1 MEESMEAIIF
11 VMLIAKCLMDLY
23 LKRLSIK
30 NIGVFVLISV
40 FLYCVFRISK
50 NSTIFD
56 FALLLGCSD
65 MMVDDFVT
73 NEVYWINCVFFVIC
87 SVIVSVFSS
96 FFVKSFLILLIP
108 VIVNFF
114 TKERFMGMVDCL
126 IILGIGMSKSLTDL
140 VNFVFY
146 LGIIS
151 GIRALIYIIRKEED
165 EEIAFIPVIW
175 SSFLLYVVMG
185 NVF

>member
-1 MEESMEAIIF
+1 MEENMEAIIV
-11 VMLIAKCLMDLY
+11 VMLVAKCLMDLY

-40 FLYCVFRISK
+40 FLCAIFRITNTTS
-50 NSTIFD
+50 IFD
-56 FALLLGCSD
+56 FALLLSCSD

-73 NEVYWINCVFFVIC
+73 NEVYWINVLFFIIC
-87 SVIVSVFSS
+87 SVIVSVFSGV
-96 FFVKSFLILLIP
+96 FLTSFLALLIP
-108 VIVNFF
+108 VIFNFF

-126 IILGIGMSKSLTDL
+126 IILGLGMSKSLTDL
-140 VNFVFY
+140 VNFIFY

-165 EEIAFIPVIW
+165 EEIAFVPVIW

>member
-1 MEESMEAIIF
+1 MEAIIV

-87 SVIVSVFSS
+87 SIIVSVFSS

-108 VIVNFF
+108 VIFNFF

-126 IILGIGMSKSLTDL
+126 IILGLGMSKSLTDL

-151 GIRALIYIIRKEED
+151 GIRALIYIIRKEEND
-165 EEIAFIPVIW
+165 EIAFVPVIW

>member
-1 MEESMEAIIF
+1 MEAIIV

-40 FLYCVFRISK
+40 FLCAIFRITNTTS
-50 NSTIFD
+50 ICD
-56 FALLLGCSD
+56 FALLLGFVD
-65 MMVDDFVT
+65 MMIDDFKT
-73 NEVYWINCVFFVIC
+73 NEVYWINVLFFIIC
-87 SVIVSVFSS
+87 SVIVSVFSGV
-96 FFVKSFLILLIP
+96 FLTSFLALLIP
-108 VIVNFF
+108 VIFNFF

-126 IILGIGMSKSLTDL
+126 IILGLGMSKSLTDL

-165 EEIAFIPVIW
+165 EEIAFVPVIR

>member
-1 MEESMEAIIF
+1 
-11 VMLIAKCLMDLY
+11 
-23 LKRLSIK
+23 
-30 NIGVFVLISV
+30 
-40 FLYCVFRISK
+40 
-50 NSTIFD
+50 D
-56 FALLLGCSD
+56 FAMLLGFVD
-65 MMVDDFVT
+65 MMIDDFVT
-73 NEVYWINCVFFVIC
+73 NEVYWINVLFFIIC

-108 VIVNFF
+108 VIFNFF

-151 GIRALIYIIRKEED
+151 GIRVLIYIIRKEED
-165 EEIAFIPVIW
+165 EEIAFVPVIW
-175 SSFLLYVVMG
+175 SSFLLYVVIG

>member
-1 MEESMEAIIF
+1 MEENMEAIIV

-40 FLYCVFRISK
+40 FLYCVFRISQ

-73 NEVYWINCVFFVIC
+73 NEVYWINVLCFR
-87 SVIVSVFSS
+87 VFS
-96 FFVKSFLILLIP
+96 
-108 VIVNFF
+108 
-114 TKERFMGMVDCL
+114 
-126 IILGIGMSKSLTDL
+126 
-140 VNFVFY
+140 
-146 LGIIS
+146 
-151 GIRALIYIIRKEED
+151 
-165 EEIAFIPVIW
+165 
-175 SSFLLYVVMG
+175 
-185 NVF
+185 

>member
-1 MEESMEAIIF
+1 MEAIIV

-73 NEVYWINCVFFVIC
+73 NEVYWINVLFFMIC
-87 SVIVSVFSS
+87 SVIVSVFSGV
-96 FFVKSFLILLIP
+96 FLKSFLILLIP

-126 IILGIGMSKSLTDL
+126 IILGLGMSKSLTDL
-140 VNFVFY
+140 VNFIFY

-165 EEIAFIPVIW
+165 DEIAFVPVIW

>member
-1 MEESMEAIIF
+1 MEAIIV

-73 NEVYWINCVFFVIC
+73 NEVYWINVLFFIIC

-108 VIVNFF
+108 VIFNFF

-126 IILGIGMSKSLTDL
+126 IILGLGMSKSLTDL

-165 EEIAFIPVIW
+165 EEIAFVPVIW

>member
-1 MEESMEAIIF
+1 MEAIIV

-73 NEVYWINCVFFVIC
+73 NEVYWIYVLFFIIC
-87 SVIVSVFSS
+87 SVIVSVFSR
-96 FFVKSFLILLIP
+96 FIVKSFLILLIP
-108 VIVNFF
+108 VIFNFF

-126 IILGIGMSKSLTDL
+126 IILGLGMSKSLTDL

-165 EEIAFIPVIW
+165 EEIAFVPVIW

>member
-1 MEESMEAIIF
+1 MEIIIV

-40 FLYCVFRISK
+40 FLYAVFRIT
-50 NSTIFD
+50 NTISIYD
-56 FALLLGCSD
+56 FALLLGFSD

-73 NEVYWINCVFFVIC
+73 NEVYWINVLFFIIC
-87 SVIVSVFSS
+87 SVIISVFSGI
-96 FFVKSFLILLIP
+96 FLKSFLILLIP
-108 VIVNFF
+108 VIFNFF
-114 TKERFMGMVDCL
+114 TKEKFMGMVDCL
-126 IILGIGMSKSLTDL
+126 IILGLGMSKSLTDL

-151 GIRALIYIIRKEED
+151 GIRALIYIIRKEEG
-165 EEIAFIPVIW
+165 EEIAFVPVIW

>member
-1 MEESMEAIIF
+1 MEAIIV

-65 MMVDDFVT
+65 MMVDDFIT
-73 NEVYWINCVFFVIC
+73 NEVYWINILFFIIC

-126 IILGIGMSKSLTDL
+126 IILGLGMSKSLTDL
-140 VNFVFY
+140 VNFIFY

-165 EEIAFIPVIW
+165 DEIAFVPVIW

>member
-1 MEESMEAIIF
+1 MEAIIV

-40 FLYCVFRISK
+40 FLCAIFRITNTTSIY
-50 NSTIFD
+50 N
-56 FALLLGCSD
+56 FAMLLGFVD
-65 MMVDDFVT
+65 MMVDDFIT
-73 NEVYWINCVFFVIC
+73 NEVYWINVLFFIIC

-108 VIVNFF
+108 VIFNFF

-126 IILGIGMSKSLTDL
+126 IILGLGMSKSITDL

-151 GIRALIYIIRKEED
+151 GIRALIYIIRKEEN
-165 EEIAFIPVIW
+165 EEIAFVPVIW

>member
-1 MEESMEAIIF
+1 MEENMEAIIV
-11 VMLIAKCLMDLY
+11 VMLVAKCLMDLY

-56 FALLLGCSD
+56 FALLLGFVD

-73 NEVYWINCVFFVIC
+73 NEVYWINVLFFIIC

-165 EEIAFIPVIW
+165 DEIAFVPVIW

>member
-1 MEESMEAIIF
+1 MEESMETIIV

-30 NIGVFVLISV
+30 NIGLFVLISV
-40 FLYCVFRISK
+40 FLCAIFRITNTTS
-50 NSTIFD
+50 IFD

-73 NEVYWINCVFFVIC
+73 NEVYWINVVFFMIC

-108 VIVNFF
+108 VIFNFF

-126 IILGIGMSKSLTDL
+126 IILGLGMSKSLTDL

-151 GIRALIYIIRKEED
+151 GIRALIYIIRKEEG
-165 EEIAFIPVIW
+165 EEIAFVPVIW

>member
-1 MEESMEAIIF
+1 MEAIIV
-11 VMLIAKCLMDLY
+11 VMLVAKCLMDLY

-56 FALLLGCSD
+56 FALLLGFVD

-73 NEVYWINCVFFVIC
+73 NEVYWINVLFFIIC

-165 EEIAFIPVIW
+165 DEIAFVPVIW

>member
-1 MEESMEAIIF
+1 MEAIIV

-50 NSTIFD
+50 NSMIFD
-56 FALLLGCSD
+56 FSLLLSLID
-65 MMVDDFVT
+65 MMVDDFKA
-73 NEVYWINCVFFVIC
+73 NEVYWINILFFMIC

-108 VIVNFF
+108 VIFNFF

-126 IILGIGMSKSLTDL
+126 IILGLGMSKSLTDL

-165 EEIAFIPVIW
+165 EEIAFVPVIW

>member
-1 MEESMEAIIF
+1 MEENMEAIIV

-40 FLYCVFRISK
+40 FLCAIFRITNTTS
-50 NSTIFD
+50 ICD

-65 MMVDDFVT
+65 MMVDDFKT
-73 NEVYWINCVFFVIC
+73 NEVYWINVLFFIIC

-108 VIVNFF
+108 VIFNFF

-126 IILGIGMSKSLTDL
+126 IILGLGMSKSLTDL

-165 EEIAFIPVIW
+165 EEIAFVPVIW

>member
-1 MEESMEAIIF
+1 MEAIIV

-73 NEVYWINCVFFVIC
+73 NEVYWINILFFMIC

-108 VIVNFF
+108 VIFNFF

-126 IILGIGMSKSLTDL
+126 IILGLGMSKSLTDL

-151 GIRALIYIIRKEED
+151 GIRALIYIIRKEEND
-165 EEIAFIPVIW
+165 EIAFVPVIW

>member
-1 MEESMEAIIF
+1 MEENMEAIIV

-73 NEVYWINCVFFVIC
+73 NEVYWINVLFFIIC

-108 VIVNFF
+108 VIFNFF

-126 IILGIGMSKSLTDL
+126 IILGLGMSKSLTDL

-165 EEIAFIPVIW
+165 EEIAFVPVIW

>member
-1 MEESMEAIIF
+1 METII
-11 VMLIAKCLMDLY
+11 VMMLIAKCLMDLY

-56 FALLLGCSD
+56 FALLLSLID
-65 MMVDDFVT
+65 MMVDDLKA
-73 NEVYWINCVFFVIC
+73 NEVYWINVLFFMIC
-87 SVIVSVFSS
+87 SIIVSVFSKCY
-96 FFVKSFLILLIP
+96 VISFLILLIP
-108 VIVNFF
+108 VIFNFL

-126 IILGIGMSKSLTDL
+126 IILGLGMSKSLTDL

-151 GIRALIYIIRKEED
+151 GIRALIYIIRKEEND
-165 EEIAFIPVIW
+165 EIAFVPVIW

>member
-1 MEESMEAIIF
+1 MEENMEAIIV

-40 FLYCVFRISK
+40 FLCAIFRITNTTSIY
-50 NSTIFD
+50 N
-56 FALLLGCSD
+56 FAMLLGFVD
-65 MMVDDFVT
+65 MMVDDFIT
-73 NEVYWINCVFFVIC
+73 NEVYWINVLFFIIC
-87 SVIVSVFSS
+87 SVIVSVLSS

-108 VIVNFF
+108 VIFNFF

-126 IILGIGMSKSLTDL
+126 IILGLGMSKSITDL

-151 GIRALIYIIRKEED
+151 GIRALIYIIRKEEN
-165 EEIAFIPVIW
+165 EEIAFVPVIW

>member
-1 MEESMEAIIF
+1 MEENMEAIIV

-65 MMVDDFVT
+65 MMVDDFIT
-73 NEVYWINCVFFVIC
+73 NEVYWINILFFIIC

-108 VIVNFF
+108 VIFNFF

-151 GIRALIYIIRKEED
+151 GIRVLIYIIRKEED
-165 EEIAFIPVIW
+165 EEIAFVPVIW
-175 SSFLLYVVMG
+175 SSFLLYVVIG

>member
-1 MEESMEAIIF
+1 MEAIIV

-73 NEVYWINCVFFVIC
+73 NEVYWINILFFMIC

-108 VIVNFF
+108 VIFNFF

-126 IILGIGMSKSLTDL
+126 IILGLGMSKSLTDL

-151 GIRALIYIIRKEED
+151 GIRALIYIIRKEEG
-165 EEIAFIPVIW
+165 EEIAFVPVIW

>member
-1 MEESMEAIIF
+1 MEAII
-11 VMLIAKCLMDLY
+11 VEMLIAKCLMDLY

-40 FLYCVFRISK
+40 FLCAVFRITNTTS
-50 NSTIFD
+50 ICD
-56 FALLLGCSD
+56 FALLLGFSD
-65 MMVDDFVT
+65 MMVDDFIT
-73 NEVYWINCVFFVIC
+73 NEVYWINVLFFIIC
-87 SVIVSVFSS
+87 SIIVSVFSGI
-96 FFVKSFLILLIP
+96 FLMSFLVLLIP
-108 VIVNFF
+108 VIFNFF

-126 IILGIGMSKSLTDL
+126 IILGLGMSKSLTDL

-151 GIRALIYIIRKEED
+151 GIRALIYIIRKEEG
-165 EEIAFIPVIW
+165 EEIAFVPVIW

>member
-1 MEESMEAIIF
+1 MEAIIV

-40 FLYCVFRISK
+40 FLCAIFRITNTTSIY
-50 NSTIFD
+50 N
-56 FALLLGCSD
+56 FALLLGFVD

-73 NEVYWINCVFFVIC
+73 NEVYWINVLFFIIC

-108 VIVNFF
+108 VIFNFF

-126 IILGIGMSKSLTDL
+126 IILGLGMSKSITDL

-165 EEIAFIPVIW
+165 EEIAFVPVIW
-175 SSFLLYVVMG
+175 SSFLLYVVIG

>member
-1 MEESMEAIIF
+1 MEAIIV

-40 FLYCVFRISK
+40 FLYWVFRISK

-56 FALLLGCSD
+56 FALLLSLVD
-65 MMVDDFVT
+65 MMVDDFKT
-73 NEVYWINCVFFVIC
+73 NEVYWINVVFFMVC
-87 SVIVSVFSS
+87 SIVVSIFSKCY
-96 FFVKSFLILLIP
+96 VMSFLVLLIP
-108 VIVNFF
+108 VIFNFF

-126 IILGIGMSKSLTDL
+126 IILGIGMSKSFTDL

-151 GIRALIYIIRKEED
+151 GIRALIYIIRKEEN
-165 EEIAFIPVIW
+165 EEIAFVPVIW

>member
-1 MEESMEAIIF
+1 MEAIIV

-40 FLYCVFRISK
+40 FLCAIFRITNTTS
-50 NSTIFD
+50 ICD
-56 FALLLGCSD
+56 FALLLGFVD
-65 MMVDDFVT
+65 MMVDDFKT
-73 NEVYWINCVFFVIC
+73 NEVYWINVLFFIIC
-87 SVIVSVFSS
+87 SVIVSVFSGV
-96 FFVKSFLILLIP
+96 FLTSFLVLLIP
-108 VIVNFF
+108 VIFNFF

-126 IILGIGMSKSLTDL
+126 IILGLGMSKSLTDL
-140 VNFVFY
+140 VSFVFY

-165 EEIAFIPVIW
+165 EEIAFVPVIW

>member
-1 MEESMEAIIF
+1 MEENMEAIIV

-40 FLYCVFRISK
+40 FLCAIFRITNTTS
-50 NSTIFD
+50 ICD
-56 FALLLGCSD
+56 FALLLGFVD
-65 MMVDDFVT
+65 MMIDDFKT
-73 NEVYWINCVFFVIC
+73 NEVYWINVLFFIIC
-87 SVIVSVFSS
+87 SVIVSVFSGV
-96 FFVKSFLILLIP
+96 FLTSFLALLIP
-108 VIVNFF
+108 VIFNFF

-126 IILGIGMSKSLTDL
+126 IILGLGMSKSLTDL

-165 EEIAFIPVIW
+165 EEIAFVPVIR